1 MADKPQRRSTKS
13 LQRLKRLV
21 SLMNDNSLIELELE
35 EENFRVRLVK
45 ESQQTLVAPAPRQ
58 QAAPPPGTPATQN
71 ADTPPAPVEGDKATG
86 NQVEIKSPIV
96 GTFYRSPA
104 PDADAFVEVGSKVE
118 KDSVVCIIEAMK
130 VMNEIKAECRGT
142 ISKILVENAETVEYG
157 QVLFIVD
164 PD

>member
-21 SLMNDNSLIELELE
+21 SLMNDNSLVELELE

-45 ESQQTLVAPAPRQ
+45 ESQQALVAPAPAQ
-58 QAAPPPGTPATQN
+58 GGAQPAQQQVPQAAPEAAPAGE
-71 ADTPPAPVEGDKATG
+71 EGKATG
-86 NQVEIKSPIV
+86 SQIEIKSPIV
-96 GTFYRSPA
+96 GTFYRAPA
-104 PDADAFVEVGSKVE
+104 PDADSFVEVGSKVE
-118 KDSVVCIIEAMK
+118 KDSVVCIVEAMK
-130 VMNEIKAECRGT
+130 VMNELKAECRGT